1 MRTVS
6 NKKGKVSHKI
16 RKGQYLGDVPTDGR
30 VIKILPLVEEN
41 VVLYT
46 SGVGPLLMMMMK

>member
-1 MRTVS
+1 MRTVR

-46 SGVGPLLMMMMK
+46 SGVGPLLMMMK